1 MDFPKW
7 KYHPELAALVV
18 ETRGQEEALGEEW
31 ADTPFPAP
39 LEPTLAERW
48 AVPLPIETSAADH
61 RELFTKWI
69 DYQGLNDEAPGV
81 LNLLFDAFT
90 ARGRQGDAE
99 LFAEVPAEDEAEAKR
114 QKLLAD
120 AKELGLSLH
129 PRTGSDKIQA
139 AIDAK
144 LAEV

>member
-1 MDFPKW
+1 MTTEAP
-7 KYHPELAALVV
+7 
-18 ETRGQEEALGEEW
+18 GQASGVG
-31 ADTPFPAP
+31 DKP
-39 LEPTLAERW
+39 
-48 AVPLPIETSAADH
+48 AADH
-61 RELFTKWI
+61 REQFTKWI

-99 LFAEVPAEDEAEAKR
+99 LYVGVTAEDDAEAVR

-120 AKELGLSLH
+120 AKELGIDLH
-129 PRTGSDKIQA
+129 HRTGAEKIQA

>member
-1 MDFPKW
+1 MLFPKW
-7 KYHPELAALVV
+7 KYHPVLAAMVV
-18 ETRGQEEALGEEW
+18 ETAEQEESLGDEW
-31 ADTPFPAP
+31 ADTPFAKVTT
-39 LEPTLAERW
+39 EAAGLASGSGDM
-48 AVPLPIETSAADH
+48 PSADH
-61 RELFTKWI
+61 RELFAKWI

-99 LFAEVPAEDEAEAKR
+99 LYVEVPAEDDAEVVR

-120 AKELGLSLH
+120 AKELGIDLH
-129 PRTGSDKIQA
+129 HRTGTEKIQA

>member
-7 KYHPELAALVV
+7 KYHPALAALVV
-18 ETRGQEEALGEEW
+18 ETPDQEEALGEEW
-31 ADTPFPAP
+31 ADTPFAKA
-39 LEPTLAERW
+39 ESEAAGLANGSGD
-48 AVPLPIETSAADH
+48 AGNADH

-99 LFAEVPAEDEAEAKR
+99 LYAEVPTEDEAETKR

-129 PRTGSDKIQA
+129 PRTGAEKIQA
-139 AIDAK
+139 AIDTK